1 MRSLVAELHIITGDG
16 VKVIPAKEATPLET
30 PGWGEIEFSLSD
42 LNESSITAMEW
53 HFRRTEG
60 VAFGVVN
67 SAKEADGINLD
78 RIYLVP

>member
-1 MRSLVAELHIITGDG
+1 M
-16 VKVIPAKEATPLET
+16 
-30 PGWGEIEFSLSD
+30 PGWGEIEFSLAD
-42 LNESSITAMEW
+42 LLPGESISAMEW

-60 VAFGVVN
+60 EAFGVVN